1 MQLIIII
8 GIILITFVLI
18 LCKSNKNKSD
28 DNGDSIGNNEIQN
41 QKFDF
46 KKILY
51 GVVLFIP
58 IFIAYYFLIALISSI
73 PLFYIAGA
81 ESGAWAYAIILGFVG
96 SPILT
101 IITIIKVLSINR

>member
-8 GIILITFVLI
+8 GIILITFALI
-18 LCKSNKNKSD
+18 PSKSNKNMSNNKID
-28 DNGDSIGNNEIQN
+28 DTDNNEIKN
-41 QKFDF
+41 KKFDL

-51 GVVLFIP
+51 GIVLFIP
-58 IFIAYYFLIALISSI
+58 IFMGYYFFIAFISSI

-81 ESGAWAYAIILGFVG
+81 ESGAWALAIILGFVG

-101 IITIIKVLSINR
+101 IITIIKILSKK

>member
-1 MQLIIII
+1 MELIIII
-8 GIILITFVLI
+8 GIILITFGVI
-18 LCKSNKNKSD
+18 ASKANKNKSD

-41 QKFDF
+41 QKFDL

-58 IFIAYYFLIALISSI
+58 IFIAYYFLIALISTI
-73 PLFYIAGA
+73 LLFYIAGA
-81 ESGAWAYAIILGFVG
+81 ESGAWAYAIILGFVS

-101 IITIIKVLSINR
+101 IITIVKILSKK